1 MRKSVDLNCDL
12 GESYGS
18 FQVGSD
24 EAVLRLVSS
33 ANIACGLHAGD
44 FTVMHNTVKR
54 AMAYNVAIGAHPG
67 LPDVQGFGRRWIPYS
82 PREIYDLVLYQI
94 GALAAF
100 VRVEGG
106 RLVHVKPHGALYNK
120 AAVDSSVAEAI
131 ARAVRDF
138 DPKLRLFA
146 LSGSCLIEA
155 GQAAGLRTVSEVFAD
170 RHYQTDGTLVPR
182 SHPQAMVNSGT
193 MMAERL
199 LNMLEKGSVL
209 SLDGQ
214 EVPLLAETVCL
225 HGDEPEALVHAQ
237 TLQVALEKRGFE
249 IRQV

>member
-1 MRKSVDLNCDL
+1 MRRSVDLNCDL
-12 GESYGS
+12 GESFGS

-24 EAVLRLVSS
+24 EAVLQLVSS

-54 AMAYNVAIGAHPG
+54 ALTYNVAIGAHPG

-82 PREIYDLVLYQI
+82 PAEIYDLVLYQI

-100 VRVEGG
+100 VRAEGG

-120 AAVDSSVAEAI
+120 AAVDHSIAEAI

-138 DPKLRLFA
+138 DPELRLFA
-146 LSGSCLIEA
+146 LSGSRLIAA
-155 GQAAGLRTVSEVFAD
+155 GQTAGLRTVSEVFAD
-170 RHYQTDGTLVPR
+170 RNYQPDGTLVPR
-182 SHPQAMVNSGT
+182 SYPQAMVHSGT

-199 LNMLEKGSVL
+199 LNMLDKGNVL

-225 HGDEPEALVHAQ
+225 HGDEPEALINAQ
-237 TLQVALEKRGFE
+237 ILREALEKHE
-249 IRQV
+249 VAIRCV

>member
-1 MRKSVDLNCDL
+1 MRRSVDVNCDL
-12 GESYGS
+12 GESYGM

-82 PREIYDLVLYQI
+82 PGEIYDLVLYQI

-100 VRVEGG
+100 VRAEGG

-120 AAVDSSVAEAI
+120 ASVDRSVAEAI
-131 ARAVRDF
+131 AGAVRDF
-138 DPKLRLFA
+138 DPELRLFA
-146 LSGSCLIEA
+146 LSGSLLIVA

-170 RHYQTDGTLVPR
+170 RNYQTDGTLVPR
-182 SHPQAMVNSGT
+182 SHPQAMVHSGT

-237 TLQVALEKRGFE
+237 TLREALEKRE
-249 IRQV
+249 VAIRQV

>member
-1 MRKSVDLNCDL
+1 MRRSVDLNCDL
-12 GESYGS
+12 GESYGM

-82 PREIYDLVLYQI
+82 PGEIYDLVLYQI

-100 VRVEGG
+100 VRAEGG

-120 AAVDSSVAEAI
+120 AAVDRSVAEAI

-138 DPKLRLFA
+138 DPELRLFA
-146 LSGSCLIEA
+146 LSGSLLIVA
-155 GQAAGLRTVSEVFAD
+155 GQALGLHTVSEVFAD
-170 RHYQTDGTLVPR
+170 RNYQTDGTLVPR
-182 SHPQAMVNSGT
+182 SHPQAMVHSGAV
-193 MMAERL
+193 MAERL

-214 EVPLLAETVCL
+214 EVSLLAETVCL

-237 TLQVALEKRGFE
+237 TLREALEKRE
-249 IRQV
+249 VAIRQV